1 MTESG
6 FRPTG
11 TPDLAVAKS
20 HNDFAMLEPREQLAT
35 LLKEHVVGRPFSELA
50 AVTFDHRAATVMGHV
65 LIDALEDAGYSIDD
79 FDAVGALTA
88 ASVPMVSAMIQAA
101 ASRGED
107 LDGFVMDFV
116 YPSIKGPSIEGR
128 RVVLLDAWLSEK
140 SYVQTS
146 SLVTLRNGNELSLD
160 FGIVEQLGA
169 KVVAIASLVGAAAIH
184 AHDVAVDGDN
194 KHLHELLAEI
204 DACDAR
210 IKELQAAR
218 VIALDIIPGAVPM
231 EAYAFPKR
239 CLLLFGAEGPGLSEK
254 ALALADDV
262 VYISQFGSVRSINAG
277 AAAAVAMHA
286 WIAQHAVSGV

>member
-101 ASRGED
+101 ASRGPRWIR
-107 LDGFVMDFV
+107 DGLRLPVHQ
-116 YPSIKGPSIEGR
+116 GPLHR
-128 RVVLLDAWLSEK
+128 RPPC
-140 SYVQTS
+140 
-146 SLVTLRNGNELSLD
+146 
-160 FGIVEQLGA
+160 GA
-169 KVVAIASLVGAAAIH
+169 VGCLAVRKVVRA
-184 AHDVAVDGDN
+184 D
-194 KHLHELLAEI
+194 KLAGH
-204 DACDAR
+204 
-210 IKELQAAR
+210 
-218 VIALDIIPGAVPM
+218 P
-231 EAYAFPKR
+231 
-239 CLLLFGAEGPGLSEK
+239 
-254 ALALADDV
+254 
-262 VYISQFGSVRSINAG
+262 
-277 AAAAVAMHA
+277 
-286 WIAQHAVSGV
+286 AQRQ

>member
-35 LLKEHVVGRPFSELA
+35 LLKEHVVGRPFSE
-50 AVTFDHRAATVMGHV
+50 RAATVMGHV

-169 KVVAIASLVGAAAIH
+169 KVVAIASLVGGGAKDIN
-184 AHDVAVDGDN
+184 VVNPSTGDEQT
-194 KHLHELLAEI
+194 LPFIQVFDESEL
-204 DACDAR
+204 R
-210 IKELQAAR
+210 
-218 VIALDIIPGAVPM
+218 
-231 EAYAFPKR
+231 
-239 CLLLFGAEGPGLSEK
+239 
-254 ALALADDV
+254 
-262 VYISQFGSVRSINAG
+262 
-277 AAAAVAMHA
+277 
-286 WIAQHAVSGV
+286 

>member
-11 TPDLAVAKS
+11 APDLAVAKS

-79 FDAVGALTA
+79 FDAVA
-88 ASVPMVSAMIQAA
+88 AMIQAA

-169 KVVAIASLVGAAAIH
+169 KVVAIASLVGGGAKDIN
-184 AHDVAVDGDN
+184 VVNPSTGDEQT
-194 KHLHELLAEI
+194 LPFIQVFDESEL
-204 DACDAR
+204 R
-210 IKELQAAR
+210 
-218 VIALDIIPGAVPM
+218 
-231 EAYAFPKR
+231 
-239 CLLLFGAEGPGLSEK
+239 
-254 ALALADDV
+254 
-262 VYISQFGSVRSINAG
+262 
-277 AAAAVAMHA
+277 
-286 WIAQHAVSGV
+286 

>member
-88 ASVPMVSAMIQAA
+88 ASVPMVSVMIQAA

-116 YPSIKGPSIEGR
+116 YPSIEGR

-169 KVVAIASLVGAAAIH
+169 KVVAIASLVGGGAKDIN
-184 AHDVAVDGDN
+184 VVNPSTGDEQT
-194 KHLHELLAEI
+194 LPFIQVFDESEL
-204 DACDAR
+204 R
-210 IKELQAAR
+210 
-218 VIALDIIPGAVPM
+218 
-231 EAYAFPKR
+231 
-239 CLLLFGAEGPGLSEK
+239 
-254 ALALADDV
+254 
-262 VYISQFGSVRSINAG
+262 
-277 AAAAVAMHA
+277 
-286 WIAQHAVSGV
+286 

>member
-1 MTESG
+1 MWW
-6 FRPTG
+6 
-11 TPDLAVAKS
+11 
-20 HNDFAMLEPREQLAT
+20 
-35 LLKEHVVGRPFSELA
+35 A
-50 AVTFDHRAATVMGHV
+50 ARVMGHV

-169 KVVAIASLVGAAAIH
+169 KVVAIASLVGGGAKDIN
-184 AHDVAVDGDN
+184 VVNPSTGDEQT
-194 KHLHELLAEI
+194 LPFIQVFDESEL
-204 DACDAR
+204 R
-210 IKELQAAR
+210 
-218 VIALDIIPGAVPM
+218 
-231 EAYAFPKR
+231 
-239 CLLLFGAEGPGLSEK
+239 
-254 ALALADDV
+254 
-262 VYISQFGSVRSINAG
+262 
-277 AAAAVAMHA
+277 
-286 WIAQHAVSGV
+286 